1 MTEEELETN
10 RATWVS
16 VSRMIRHAVDVF
28 AVCLG
33 VAILAGGTTRM
44 GRPGYGP
51 LLDLAAPWVWGAALL
66 SAGVLSAAR
75 TPLVSAVGYGA
86 IAVWCFTFA
95 TGFIIVLIGS
105 EAGATTAPV
114 VYLTMAWVAATLA
127 WMRWECRRGTRAAA

>member
-1 MTEEELETN
+1 MTEEELEAN
-10 RATWVS
+10 RATLVS

-51 LLDLAAPWVWGAALL
+51 LLDLAPPWIWGAALL
-66 SAGVLSAAR
+66 GAGVASAAR
-75 TPLVSAVGYGA
+75 TPWVSACGYAA

-95 TGFIIVLIGS
+95 TGFILVLIGS
-105 EAGATTAPV
+105 ESGATTAPV

-127 WMRWECRRGTRAAA
+127 WMRWECHRGTRAAA